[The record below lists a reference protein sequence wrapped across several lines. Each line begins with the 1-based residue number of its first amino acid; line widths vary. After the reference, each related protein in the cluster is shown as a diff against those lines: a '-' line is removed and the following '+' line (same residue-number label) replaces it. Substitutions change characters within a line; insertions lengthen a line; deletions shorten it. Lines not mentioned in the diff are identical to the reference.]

1 MSALRKSL
9 AVLAAGGTLI
19 LSAHAAAPGA
29 AKAETGYIQVSPE
42 ITLRRLLV
50 ANPNAR
56 GTVLL
61 LHGFPETVYGWRG
74 LAKQLGA
81 DYEVHA
87 FDWPGYGDSSRP
99 PVDKFAYAPRDY
111 AQVLKD
117 YIQAA
122 NIDKSRLVIYA
133 TDIGGL
139 PPLLLALDDPSIARK
154 IIVGDFAPLDRPQY
168 MAERLRSLKAPE
180 TAQATRDAINQNR
193 SDIIENAFK
202 RGLESSEQ
210 FKISADYKVDMYAS
224 WSRNGMSTGD
234 AFYHYYTHFTRDQ
247 QYLEANL
254 GRLAV
259 PVKVVWGEKDIYI
272 DKKMGEE
279 FAARAG
285 KPLAILP
292 KVGHYPH
299 LQEPQH
305 AVNEIRAAF
314 D

>member
-1 MSALRKSL
+1 MSALMKSL
-9 AVLAAGGTLI
+9 AVLAAAGTLA
-19 LSAHAAAPGA
+19 LPLHAATPGP
-29 AKAETGYIQVSPE
+29 AKTETGYLQVSPD
-42 ITLRRLLV
+42 ITLRRLVV

-74 LAKQLGA
+74 LATQLGA
-81 DYEVHA
+81 EYEVHA

-99 PVDKFAYAPRDY
+99 PVEKFAYSPRDY

-117 YIQAA
+117 YIRAA
-122 NIDKSRLVIYA
+122 HIDKSRLVIYA

-168 MAERLRSLKAPE
+168 MAERLRNLKAPE
-180 TAQATRDAINQNR
+180 TAQATRDAINQSR
-193 SDIIENAFK
+193 SDIIENAFR
-202 RGLESSEQ
+202 RGLESGEQ

-224 WSRNGMSTGD
+224 WSRSGMSTGD

-254 GRLAV
+254 ARLSV

-285 KPLAILP
+285 KPFAVLP
-292 KVGHYPH
+292 RVGHYPH

-305 AVNEIRAAF
+305 AISEIRAAF